1 MKAKLVRE
9 SLNERRTVIQPITT
23 TVNELF
29 TWYNGEDW
37 AEDWQT
43 TNTMLIDDEHAQDN
57 DDDGMA
63 ALKFLADNRNE
74 EIEVE
79 IEDEGNSYDLSFFVA
94 GRPILIQS
102 VAIPFE
108 SDDSFDGNDN
118 FDLDQDIYNRN
129 PDYDV
134 D

>member
-9 SLNERRTVIQPITT
+9 SLNERRNVIKPITT
-23 TVNELF
+23 TVDELF
-29 TWYNGEDW
+29 NWYAGEGWED
-37 AEDWQT
+37 DWQT
-43 TNTMLIDDEHAQDN
+43 TNAMSIDDEHAQDN

-74 EIEVE
+74 QIEVE
-79 IEDEGNSYDLSFFVA
+79 IEDFGNAYDLSFFVA
-94 GRPILIQS
+94 GRPISIQS
-102 VAIPFE
+102 IDIPFE
-108 SDDSFDGNDN
+108 GDDSFNGNDEL
-118 FDLDQDIYNRN
+118 DLDQEIYDRN

>member
-9 SLNERRTVIQPITT
+9 SLNERRNVVKPITT
-23 TVNELF
+23 TVDELF
-29 TWYNGEDW
+29 NWYAGEDW
-37 AEDWQT
+37 ANNWQT
-43 TNTMLIDDEHAQDN
+43 TNTMTIDDEHAQDN

-79 IEDEGNSYDLSFFVA
+79 IEDEGNSYELSFFVA
-94 GRPILIQS
+94 GRPISIQS
-102 VAIPFE
+102 ADIPFE
-108 SDDSFDGNDN
+108 GDYNFGNDN
-118 FDLDQDIYNRN
+118 LDLDQDIYDRN